1 MPNFLMNVRRA
12 DGRHSQEGFRAA
24 NAEEAYDA
32 AIKSIRGM
40 ICDDLISTGRI
51 NLDDRV
57 EIGREEAAPFLTV
70 HFHEAMDGGGRPH

>member
-1 MPNFLMNVRRA
+1 MPNFRMNIRRA
-12 DGRHSQEGFRAA
+12 DGRLSQEGLCAA

-40 ICDDLISTGRI
+40 ICDDLITGRI

-57 EIGREEAAPFLTV
+57 EIGREEAPPFLTV
-70 HFHEAMDGGGRPH
+70 HFHEAMDGAGRPH